1 MENQANANSLG
12 SALRLLM
19 AAFAKERAMFRSG
32 VLGIFLGIVGLIVM
46 VIHGPIIEPEG
57 LLKKAISFDIAMG
70 VYVLT
75 LLLFM
80 PLARFSER
88 GLRSWRGWH
97 VGLVMFAYCL
107 ENIQIA
113 RGLDPRFTTHG
124 SPLDQILG
132 GVFFLEAN
140 GLVVLF
146 IILAVKIFRNKT
158 TANPL
163 LLMAARYAFAVT
175 LIAFAAGEWMSF
187 AGGPGS
193 GAAGNILALHAV
205 AFHGLQA
212 VPLLALFLSWAGE
225 SQKQGRRWVQIAGL
239 MWFAACIVIGL
250 QTYLGQSL
258 FELSLLPLLT
268 ISFLLIWGF
277 IAMRSS
283 FLWLKMAPNVG

>member
-1 MENQANANSLG
+1 MENQEKVNSLG

-32 VLGIFLGIVGLIVM
+32 VLGIFLGIVGMMVM
-46 VIHGPIIEPEG
+46 VIHGPIIGPEG
-57 LLKKAISFDIAMG
+57 LLKKAISFDIALG
-70 VYVLT
+70 IYVLT

-88 GLRSWRGWH
+88 GLRRWRGWH
-97 VGLVMFAYCL
+97 VGLVLLAYCF

-132 GVFFLEAN
+132 GVFFLQAN

-163 LLMAARYAFAVT
+163 LLLATRYAFAT
-175 LIAFAAGEWMSF
+175 TIIAFAAGEWMST
-187 AGGPGS
+187 AGGPTS
-193 GAAGNILALHAV
+193 GAAGNILALHAIG
-205 AFHGLQA
+205 FHGLQA

-225 SQKQGRRWVQIAGL
+225 AGRAGGRIQLAGL
-239 MWFAACIVIGL
+239 MWVGACLAIAV

-258 FELSLLPLLT
+258 FEFSILPLLT
-268 ISFLLIWGF
+268 TAFLLIWGF
-277 IAMRSS
+277 IAVRASY
-283 FLWLKMAPNVG
+283 FWLKMSPKVL

>member
-1 MENQANANSLG
+1 MENRAKANSLG
-12 SALRLLM
+12 SALRLIM
-19 AAFAKERAMFRSG
+19 DAFAKERGMFRSG
-32 VLGIFLGIVGLIVM
+32 VLGIFLGIVGMIVM
-46 VIHGPIIEPEG
+46 VIHGPLIEPEG
-57 LLKKAISFDIAMG
+57 LLKKAISFDIALG
-70 VYVLT
+70 IYVLT

-80 PLARFSER
+80 PLAGFSDR
-88 GLRSWRGWH
+88 GLHRWRGWH
-97 VGLVMFAYCL
+97 VGLVLLAYCL

-124 SPLDQILG
+124 SPIDQMLG
-132 GVFFLEAN
+132 GVFFLQAN

-158 TANPL
+158 PSNPL
-163 LLMAARYAFAVT
+163 LLMAARYAFAAT

-187 AGGPGS
+187 AGGPIS

-212 VPLLALFLSWAGE
+212 VPLIALFLSWAGE
-225 SQKQGRRWVQIAGL
+225 SETQGRRWVQIAGL

-268 ISFLLIWGF
+268 MAFLLLWGF

-283 FLWLKMAPNVG
+283 YLWLKMAPKVL